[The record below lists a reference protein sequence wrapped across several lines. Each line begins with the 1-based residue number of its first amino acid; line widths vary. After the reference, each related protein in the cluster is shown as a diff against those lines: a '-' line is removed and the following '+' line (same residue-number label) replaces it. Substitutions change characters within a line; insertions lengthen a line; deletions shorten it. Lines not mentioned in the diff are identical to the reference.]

1 MIIVSHEHGPLIC
14 KIFAESYFELPGT
27 WSGIAQQDIVNLSLG
42 TGDYSTEEG
51 WLRNKIYDSA
61 WIEVAENA
69 RYHDAD
75 GVSYHLEQDAVGNLV
90 LIKDCPEVEAG
101 K

>member
-14 KIFAESYFELPGT
+14 KIFAGIYRDLPGT
-27 WSGIAQQDIVNLSLG
+27 WSGISQQDITNLSLG
-42 TGDYSTEEG
+42 TGDNSTEEG
-51 WLRNKIYDSA
+51 WLRNKFYDCA
-61 WIEVAENA
+61 WIEVTENA